1 MKISYSV
8 ARILGAIAESR
19 ALEMAVPMAIALV
32 DEKCG
37 LLFFGRMDDTLPAS
51 TEIAISKAY
60 TAAALR
66 MPTSEVGKLAQPGG
80 MLYGIQ
86 HTLDGKIV
94 LFGGGIPLRLDGKVA
109 GGIGISG
116 GTVEEDIQVA
126 VPAAEALAEMERWS
140 EHIRKLLPKELL
152 EKIPSQRQE
161 TKLRQALGQLDS
173 SLPEGASSILT
184 GAILLALQAG

>member
-19 ALEMAVPMAIALV
+19 ALETAVPMAIALV
-32 DEKCG
+32 DEKGG

-66 MPTSEVGKLAQPGG
+66 MPTSEVGKLAQPGE

-86 HTLDGKIV
+86 HTLEGKIV

-152 EKIPSQRQE
+152 EKIPSQIQE
-161 TKLRQALGQLDS
+161 TKLRQALGQMDS

>member
-32 DEKCG
+32 DEKGG

-86 HTLDGKIV
+86 HTLEGKIV

-152 EKIPSQRQE
+152 EKIPSQIQE
-161 TKLRQALGQLDS
+161 TKLRQALGQMDS

>member
-19 ALEMAVPMAIALV
+19 ALGMAVPMAIALV
-32 DEKCG
+32 DEKGG
-37 LLFFGRMDDTLPAS
+37 LLFFGRMDGTLPAS
-51 TEIAISKAY
+51 TEIAKSKAY

-86 HTLDGKIV
+86 HTLEGKIV

-152 EKIPSQRQE
+152 EKIPSQIQE
-161 TKLRQALGQLDS
+161 TKLRQALGQMDS
-173 SLPEGASSILT
+173 SLPEGVSSILT